1 MKIGGLQKLSLI
13 DYPEKISAV
22 IFTQGCNFRCP
33 YCHNPQLVGV
43 KLHQPCLEEKDIFR
57 FLENRR
63 GRLDAVVI
71 TGGEPALQD
80 DLIPF
85 IMDIRRLGFAV
96 KLDTNGSRPR
106 VLERLLRD
114 GLVDFIAMDVK
125 APLEKYPDVVRAPL
139 DKDDLRESIRLVIGA
154 KISHEFRTTAAA
166 SLLRPEDI
174 LTIAREID
182 GAKRYALQR
191 FQPGETLE
199 TMFTE
204 EKTFSDEEFVQI
216 KNQLAGSIPM
226 VIVR

>member
-33 YCHNPQLVGV
+33 YCHNPQLVDV
-43 KLHQPCLEEKDIFR
+43 KLYQPCLEEKDIFR

-85 IMDIRRLGFAV
+85 IMDIRKLGFAV

-154 KISHEFRTTAAA
+154 KIPHEFRTTAAA

>member
-71 TGGEPALQD
+71 TGGEPSLQE

-85 IMDIRRLGFAV
+85 IMDIRKLGFAV

-154 KISHEFRTTAAA
+154 KIPHEFRTTAAA

-199 TMFTE
+199 TIFAE

-216 KNQLAGSIPM
+216 KNQLAGSIPV

>member
-33 YCHNPQLVGV
+33 YCHNPQLVDV
-43 KLHQPCLEEKDIFR
+43 KLYQPCLEEKDIFR

-154 KISHEFRTTAAA
+154 KIPHEFRTTAAA

-199 TMFTE
+199 TIFAE

-216 KNQLAGSIPM
+216 KNQLAGSIPV

>member
-33 YCHNPQLVGV
+33 YCHNPQLVDV
-43 KLHQPCLEEKDIFR
+43 KLYQPCLEEKDIFR

-154 KISHEFRTTAAA
+154 KIPHEFRTTAAA

>member
-33 YCHNPQLVGV
+33 YCHNPQLVDV
-43 KLHQPCLEEKDIFR
+43 KLYQPCLEEKDIFR

-139 DKDDLRESIRLVIGA
+139 EKDNLRESIRLVIGA
-154 KISHEFRTTAAA
+154 KIPHEFRTTAAA

-199 TMFTE
+199 TIFAE

-216 KNQLAGSIPM
+216 KNQLAGSIPV

>member
-33 YCHNPQLVGV
+33 YCHNPQLVDV
-43 KLHQPCLEEKDIFR
+43 KLYQPCLEEKDIFR

>member
-43 KLHQPCLEEKDIFR
+43 KLHQPCLEAKDLVR
-57 FLENRR
+57 FVEIRR
-63 GRLDAVVI
+63 GGLDAVVI
-71 TGGEPALQD
+71 TGGEPSLQE

-85 IMDIRRLGFAV
+85 IMDIRKLGFAV

-125 APLEKYPDVVRAPL
+125 APFEKYPDVVRAPL
-139 DKDDLRESIRLVIGA
+139 EKDNLRESIRLVIGA
-154 KISHEFRTTAAA
+154 KIPHEFRTTAAA
-166 SLLRPEDI
+166 SLLMPEDI
-174 LTIAREID
+174 LTIAREIG
-182 GAKRYALQR
+182 GAKRYTLQR
-191 FQPGETLE
+191 FQPGQTLE
-199 TMFTE
+199 TMFAE

-216 KNQLAGSIPM
+216 KNQLAGSIPV

>member
-33 YCHNPQLVGV
+33 YCHNPQLVDV
-43 KLHQPCLEEKDIFR
+43 KLYQPCLEEKDIFR

-139 DKDDLRESIRLVIGA
+139 EKDNLRESIRLVIGA
-154 KISHEFRTTAAA
+154 KIPHEFRTTAAA

-199 TMFTE
+199 TIFAE

-216 KNQLAGSIPM
+216 KNQLTGSIPV

>member
-71 TGGEPALQD
+71 TGGEPSLQE

-85 IMDIRRLGFAV
+85 IMDIRKLGFAV

-154 KISHEFRTTAAA
+154 KIPHEFRTTAAA

>member
-33 YCHNPQLVGV
+33 YCHNPQLVDV
-43 KLHQPCLEEKDIFR
+43 KLYQPCLEEKDIFR

-216 KNQLAGSIPM
+216 KNQLAGSIPV

>member
-33 YCHNPQLVGV
+33 YCHNPQLVDV
-43 KLHQPCLEEKDIFR
+43 KLYQPCLEEKDIFR

-154 KISHEFRTTAAA
+154 KIPHEFRTTAAA

-199 TMFTE
+199 TMFAE

-216 KNQLAGSIPM
+216 KNQLAGSIPV

>member
-33 YCHNPQLVGV
+33 YCHNPQLVDV
-43 KLHQPCLEEKDIFR
+43 KLYQPGLEEKDIFR

-139 DKDDLRESIRLVIGA
+139 EKDNLRESIRLVIGA
-154 KISHEFRTTAAA
+154 KIPHEFRTTAAA

-199 TMFTE
+199 TIFAE

-216 KNQLAGSIPM
+216 KNQLAGSIPV

>member
-33 YCHNPQLVGV
+33 YCHNPQLVDT
-43 KLHQPCLEEKDIFR
+43 KLYRPCLEEKDIFS

-63 GRLDAVVI
+63 GKLDAVVI
-71 TGGEPALQD
+71 TGGEPALQEN
-80 DLIPF
+80 LIPF
-85 IMDIRRLGFAV
+85 IMDIRKLGFAV
-96 KLDTNGSRPR
+96 KLDTNGSRPA
-106 VLERLLRD
+106 VLERLLRE

-125 APLEKYPDVVRAPL
+125 APLEKYPDLVRAPL
-139 DKDDLRESIRLVIGA
+139 EKDDLRESIRLIIEA
-154 KISHEFRTTAAA
+154 KIPHEFRTTAAA

-174 LTIAREID
+174 LTIARELV

-191 FQPGETLE
+191 FQPGQTLE
-199 TMFTE
+199 AMFAE

-216 KNQLAGSIPM
+216 KNQLAGSIPV

>member
-33 YCHNPQLVGV
+33 YCHNPQLVDV
-43 KLHQPCLEEKDIFR
+43 KLYQPCLEEKDIFR

-125 APLEKYPDVVRAPL
+125 AQIGRAH
-139 DKDDLRESIRLVIGA
+139 V
-154 KISHEFRTTAAA
+154 
-166 SLLRPEDI
+166 
-174 LTIAREID
+174 
-182 GAKRYALQR
+182 
-191 FQPGETLE
+191 
-199 TMFTE
+199 
-204 EKTFSDEEFVQI
+204 
-216 KNQLAGSIPM
+216 
-226 VIVR
+226 

>member
-33 YCHNPQLVGV
+33 YCHNPQLVDV
-43 KLHQPCLEEKDIFR
+43 KLYQPCLEEKDIFR

-71 TGGEPALQD
+71 TGGEPSLQE

-85 IMDIRRLGFAV
+85 IMDIRKLGFAV

-154 KISHEFRTTAAA
+154 KIPHEFRTTAAA

-199 TMFTE
+199 TIFAE

-216 KNQLAGSIPM
+216 KNQLAGSIPV

>member
-1 MKIGGLQKLSLI
+1 M
-13 DYPEKISAV
+13 
-22 IFTQGCNFRCP
+22 
-33 YCHNPQLVGV
+33 
-43 KLHQPCLEEKDIFR
+43 
-57 FLENRR
+57 
-63 GRLDAVVI
+63 
-71 TGGEPALQD
+71 
-80 DLIPF
+80 
-85 IMDIRRLGFAV
+85 
-96 KLDTNGSRPR
+96 
-106 VLERLLRD
+106 
-114 GLVDFIAMDVK
+114 
-125 APLEKYPDVVRAPL
+125 
-139 DKDDLRESIRLVIGA
+139 RESSRLVIGA
-154 KISHEFRTTAAA
+154 KIPHEFRTTAAA

>member
-33 YCHNPQLVGV
+33 YCHNPQLVDV
-43 KLHQPCLEEKDIFR
+43 KLYQPCLEEKDIFR

-154 KISHEFRTTAAA
+154 KIPHEFRTTAAA

-216 KNQLAGSIPM
+216 KNQLAGSIPV

>member
-33 YCHNPQLVGV
+33 YCHNPQLVDV
-43 KLHQPCLEEKDIFR
+43 KLYQPCLEEKDIFR

-63 GRLDAVVI
+63 GRLDVVVI
-71 TGGEPALQD
+71 TGGDPALQD

-154 KISHEFRTTAAA
+154 KIPHEFRTTAAA

-199 TMFTE
+199 TIFAE

-216 KNQLAGSIPM
+216 KNQLAGSIPV

>member
-1 MKIGGLQKLSLI
+1 
-13 DYPEKISAV
+13 
-22 IFTQGCNFRCP
+22 
-33 YCHNPQLVGV
+33 
-43 KLHQPCLEEKDIFR
+43 
-57 FLENRR
+57 LENRR

-154 KISHEFRTTAAA
+154 KIPHEFRTTAAA

-199 TMFTE
+199 TIFAE

-216 KNQLAGSIPM
+216 KNQLAGSIPV

>member
-33 YCHNPQLVGV
+33 YCHNPQLVDV
-43 KLHQPCLEEKDIFR
+43 KLHQPCLEEKEIFR

-114 GLVDFIAMDVK
+114 RLVDFIAMDVK

-139 DKDDLRESIRLVIGA
+139 EKDDLRESISLVIGA
-154 KISHEFRTTAAA
+154 KIPHEFRTTAAA

-191 FQPGETLE
+191 FQPGQTLE
-199 TMFTE
+199 TMFAD

-216 KNQLAGSIPM
+216 KNQLAGSIPV

>member
-154 KISHEFRTTAAA
+154 KIPHEFRTTAAA

-199 TMFTE
+199 TIFAE

-216 KNQLAGSIPM
+216 KNQLAGSIPV

>member
-33 YCHNPQLVGV
+33 YCHNPQLVDV
-43 KLHQPCLEEKDIFR
+43 KLYQPCLEEKDIFR

-85 IMDIRRLGFAV
+85 IMDIRKLGFAV

-154 KISHEFRTTAAA
+154 KIPHEFRTTAAA

-199 TMFTE
+199 TIFAE

-216 KNQLAGSIPM
+216 KNQLAGSIPV